1 MQPKISIVTLGVS
14 DVQKSAA
21 FYERLGFSRSQGAS
35 QEQIVFF
42 QLHGQAVLA
51 LYNREALAEDANLPP
66 GPAQGFSGVTLA
78 QTLPSPEAVDAVMAE
93 AQAAGARI
101 AKPAQNVFWGGYSGY
116 FLDPDGHAW
125 EVAHNPFVEIDEN
138 NGLTIPE

>member
-21 FYERLGFSRSQGAS
+21 FYERLGFSRSKGAS

-42 QLHGQAVLA
+42 QLHGQAALA
-51 LYNREALAEDANLPP
+51 LYEREALAEDANLPP

-78 QTLPSPEAVDAVMAE
+78 LNLASPEAVDAAMAE
-93 AQAAGARI
+93 AEAAGASI

-116 FLDPDGHAW
+116 FTDPDGHAW
-125 EVAHNPFVEIDEN
+125 EVAHDPFGEIDEN
-138 NGLTIPE
+138 GGVILPE

>member
-14 DVQKSAA
+14 DVQKSAG
-21 FYERLGFSRSQGAS
+21 FYERLGFTRSKGAS

-51 LYNREALAEDANLPP
+51 LYERNALAEDANLPP

-78 QTLPSPEAVDAVMAE
+78 LTLPSPEDVDRVMAE
-93 AQAAGARI
+93 AEAAGASI

-116 FLDPDGHAW
+116 FTDPDGHAW
-125 EVAHNPFVEIDEN
+125 ELAHNPFVQTDETG
-138 NGLTIPE
+138 GLTLPE